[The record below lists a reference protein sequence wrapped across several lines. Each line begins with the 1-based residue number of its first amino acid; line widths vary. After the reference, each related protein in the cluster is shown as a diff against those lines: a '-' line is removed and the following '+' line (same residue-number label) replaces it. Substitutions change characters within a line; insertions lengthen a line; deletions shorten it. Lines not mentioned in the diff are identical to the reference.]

1 MDLPFL
7 AVSSGHG
14 AITTAGKLQNGVEIW
29 LNQLKNVKI
38 ADDGLTAK
46 IGGGTRSKAVTDTL
60 WAAGKQTGEFSIT
73 LPPWLGMIGI
83 LTSWVVTGVCEC
95 VSILGPGLGGGHGL
109 LQGRYGLMSDQ
120 FVSMDVVL
128 ADGSIH
134 TIDDK
139 EYSDLWWA
147 MKGAGHNF
155 AVVTSVTSKIYD
167 IQHRDWAYQLFM
179 YTGDKVEG
187 LFRTINEQL
196 PNNGTRSVGIINL
209 AIFLNNPDVDPTRV
223 CQDPGPPFQL
233 TNAKQ
238 PVVVFYLLQEGVTEV
253 DPTYTTPF
261 HNLEPIFTDT
271 ASGLYTDVPGWL
283 TNSNESPFCQ
293 KTGLVNTRFP
303 IDIEVY
309 NTTAQVAAYELFASR
324 TQEFPALNNSAFLF
338 EGYTLQGVQAIPGE
352 SSAYPFRMD
361 NLLVSPVI
369 TYVPAIN
376 DPELDNTA
384 AKLGRDLRQI
394 LHEGSQREEMH
405 TYVNYAFGDEST
417 QNWYGYEQ
425 WRQDRLSALKRK
437 YDPNSKF
444 SFYAPIA

>member
-1 MDLPFL
+1 MKNNITEAIKYANELDLPFL

-60 WAAGKQTGEFSIT
+60 WAAGKQT
-73 LPPWLGMIGI
+73 
-83 LTSWVVTGVCEC
+83 VTGVCEC

-209 AIFLNNPDVDPTRV
+209 AIFLNNPDVDPTR
-223 CQDPGPPFQL
+223 
-233 TNAKQ
+233 